1 MAPDLAVTESLP
13 KARVFFDQLNR
24 RYNDVHRTK
33 EELFW
38 ATYMATSD
46 DQEGFARAET
56 AYKAFIA
63 DPAHLRDTR
72 AHIAAIEALPPG
84 AGRDAVL
91 HGLKGWRGVFEA
103 NIIDSDEGR
112 DLMRQMVQA
121 EAGLFAKR
129 RSYEPRHVNE
139 QGVDEVATLSTLAT
153 NLSTN
158 PVEARRR
165 SSFDAFR
172 EIERWVLANGF
183 LDLVKLRNRF
193 ARALGCDNYFDLKL
207 LKNERMTP
215 AQLFGV
221 LDDFL
226 ARTGAANARSLA
238 DLAARTGADA
248 LAPWNLRFHATG
260 DVVRRM
266 DPYVPFA
273 LALRR
278 WVMSF
283 RRLGIRFRGATMQLD
298 LIEREG
304 KYQNGFCHG
313 PVPAWFDETGRW
325 IPGHINFTADATP
338 DQIGSGQRAIVT
350 LFHEGGHAAHF
361 ANVTQNS
368 PAFSQEYA
376 PTSMAYA
383 ETQSMFCD
391 SLLGDA
397 DWLVRYAHTT
407 SGDVLPESLIRDRIA
422 ARQPMRAFDERQIAV
437 VPYFES
443 ALYRMSDEA
452 LTPESVLALARE
464 TERRVLGVE
473 SPRPMLAIPHL
484 LNQESAASYQGYLLA
499 HMAVYQ
505 TRAFFLRRDGYLTDN
520 PAIGP
525 DLAQHYWGPGNS
537 VDHDTTL
544 RGLTGEGFSAR
555 YLADECNLSID
566 DAWSQARETMEGAA
580 TRRYP
585 HAAAPDLDAHIRVVH
600 GAELI
605 ADSSAGED
613 AMCDR
618 FETWV
623 RERYA
628 SPT

>member
-1 MAPDLAVTESLP
+1 MTSDLHTSDSLGR
-13 KARVFFDQLNR
+13 ARAFFDGMNQA
-24 RYNDVHRTK
+24 YNTVHKTK
-33 EELFW
+33 EDLFW
-38 ATYMATSD
+38 AVYMATSD
-46 DQEGFARAET
+46 DQAGFASAEN
-56 AYKAFIA
+56 AYKAFVA
-63 DPAHLRDTR
+63 DPAKLRATRDHLARV
-72 AHIAAIEALPPG
+72 ESLPSSPE
-84 AGRDAVL
+84 RDAVA
-91 HGLKGWRGVFEA
+91 HGLRGWLAVFDA
-103 NIIDSDEGR
+103 NIIDSAEGSE
-112 DLMRQMVQA
+112 LMRQIVQA
-121 EAGLFAKR
+121 EAALFTKKKAFD
-129 RSYEPRHVNE
+129 PQHINE
-139 QGVDEVATLSTLAT
+139 QGESEAATLSALAT
-153 NLSTN
+153 NLATN
-158 PVEARRR
+158 PVEERRR

-172 EIERWVLANGF
+172 ELERWVLANGF

-193 ARALGCDNYFDLKL
+193 ARALGHDNYFELKL
-207 LKNERMTP
+207 RKSERMTS

-226 ARTGAANARSLA
+226 ARTDAANARSLA
-238 DLAARTGADA
+238 DLAARKGRDA

-260 DVVRRM
+260 DVVRRI

-313 PVPAWFDETGRW
+313 PVPAWFDAAGRW
-325 IPGHINFTADATP
+325 VPGHINFTADARP
-338 DQIGSGQRAIVT
+338 DQVGSGQRAIVT

-368 PAFSQEYA
+368 PAFSQEYP

-397 DWLVRYAHTT
+397 DWLVRYAHTPG
-407 SGDVLPESLIRDRIA
+407 GDVLPAGLIHDRIA

-443 ALYRMSDEA
+443 ALYRLSDAE
-452 LTPESVLALARE
+452 LTPDAVLSLARE
-464 TERRVLGVE
+464 TERRVLGLE
-473 SPRPMLAIPHL
+473 SPRPLLAIPHL

-525 DLAQHYWGPGNS
+525 DLARQYWAPGNS
-537 VDHDTTL
+537 VDHDTML
-544 RGLTGEGFSAR
+544 RHLTGEGFSAR
-555 YLADECNLSID
+555 YLADECNLSVD
-566 DAWSQARETMEGAA
+566 QAWTRARETMAA
-580 TRRYP
+580 AADRRYP
-585 HAAAPDLDAHIRVVH
+585 DDGAPDLDAHIRVVH

-605 ADSSAGED
+605 ADSAAGED
-613 AMCDR
+613 AMCER
-618 FETWV
+618 FEAWV
-623 RERYA
+623 REHYA
-628 SPT
+628 PAS

>member
-1 MAPDLAVTESLP
+1 
-13 KARVFFDQLNR
+13 
-24 RYNDVHRTK
+24 
-33 EELFW
+33 
-38 ATYMATSD
+38 
-46 DQEGFARAET
+46 
-56 AYKAFIA
+56 
-63 DPAHLRDTR
+63 
-72 AHIAAIEALPPG
+72 
-84 AGRDAVL
+84 VL
-91 HGLKGWRGVFEA
+91 HGLRGWLAVFDA
-103 NIIDSDEGR
+103 NIIDNDLGR
-112 DLMRQMVQA
+112 DLMRQIVEA
-121 EAGLFAKR
+121 EAELFTKR
-129 RSYEPRHVNE
+129 RSYEPRHINE
-139 QGVDEVATLSTLAT
+139 RGESEVATLSTLAT

-158 PVEARRR
+158 PVEERRR
-165 SSFDAFR
+165 SSFEAFR
-172 EIERWVLANGF
+172 EIEHWVLANGF
-183 LDLVKLRNRF
+183 IELVKLRNRF
-193 ARALGCDNYFDLKL
+193 ARALGYANYFELKL

-226 ARTGAANARSLA
+226 ARTDAANARSLA
-238 DLAARTGADA
+238 DLSARKGADA
-248 LAPWNLRFHATG
+248 LSPWNLRFHATG

-266 DPYVPFA
+266 DPYMPFA

-325 IPGHINFTADATP
+325 NPGHINFTADATP
-338 DQIGSGQRAIVT
+338 DQVGSGQRAIVT

-397 DWLVRYAHTT
+397 DWLVRYATT
-407 SGDVLPESLIRDRIA
+407 AGGEVMAGELIRDRIA

-443 ALYRMSDEA
+443 ALYAMDDAA
-452 LTPESVLALARE
+452 LTPESVLTLARE

-525 DLAQHYWGPGNS
+525 DLAEHYWGPGNS
-537 VDHDTTL
+537 IDHDATL
-544 RGLTGEGFSAR
+544 RRLTGEGFSAR
-555 YLADECNLSID
+555 YLADECNLSVD
-566 DAWSQARETMEGAA
+566 EAWAQARETMTSAA
-580 TRRYP
+580 ARKYAETI
-585 HAAAPDLDAHIRVVH
+585 APDLDAHVRVVH
-600 GAELI
+600 GAEVI

-613 AMCDR
+613 AMCAR

-623 RERYA
+623 RERYPA
-628 SPT
+628 AN